1 MSTIFLFLN
10 FRNYLKQLFPQSWGY
25 SLTGE
30 LFIKIPFNKL
40 FNFLFFL
47 KKHSQSQFKSLSDIC
62 GLDFPW
68 KKNRFEIFYNLLS
81 LTFNSRIMINIC
93 FNEKSSIL
101 SIENIFKIA
110 TWFERELW
118 DLFGIYFTNNKD
130 LRRILTDYGFK
141 GHPLRKDF
149 PLSGYV
155 EVRYFFNEKRI
166 IVETLNLTQEYRL
179 YFFNNSWNI

>member
-1 MSTIFLFLN
+1 
-10 FRNYLKQLFPQSWGY
+10 
-25 SLTGE
+25 
-30 LFIKIPFNKL
+30 
-40 FNFLFFL
+40 
-47 KKHSQSQFKSLSDIC
+47 
-62 GLDFPW
+62 
-68 KKNRFEIFYNLLS
+68 
-81 LTFNSRIMINIC
+81 MINIC
-93 FNEKSSIL
+93 FNEKTSVL
-101 SIENIFKIA
+101 SIERIFKIA

-118 DLFGIYFTNNKD
+118 DLFGIYFINNKD

-166 IVETLNLTQEYRL
+166 VVEMLNLTQEYRL